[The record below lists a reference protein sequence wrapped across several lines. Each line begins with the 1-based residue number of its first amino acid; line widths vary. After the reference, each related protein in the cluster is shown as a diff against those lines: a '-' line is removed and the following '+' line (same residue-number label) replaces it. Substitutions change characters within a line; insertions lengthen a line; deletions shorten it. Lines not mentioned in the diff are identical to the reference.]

1 MAHATG
7 KVLEEMVE
15 ILVMRHK
22 SAAAGVQE
30 RYKQVIPRPDLLEA
44 WLALTT
50 VNCHRNI

>member
-15 ILVMRHK
+15 ILHGYA
-22 SAAAGVQE
+22 SQE
-30 RYKQVIPRPDLLEA
+30 CRGWCRNGKQVLSGPELLEA